1 MAKTRPLRRRW
12 LAFQRM
18 ALPRLAFIAAY
29 GHAGGDPFLHDSLS
43 GVGGDFMQQLLPVMQ
58 ARFEHSGHPCDN
70 EVSRLCPH
78 AESALH
84 CLGRSASR
92 ISPEC
97 AREVEHAVPYVCSSE
112 FCDDLGQGILPC
124 LEGKGAALG
133 PACAEAIVA
142 ARHALSSLGASQ
154 QRAAGAMRAGTAP
167 RRAVAV
173 PGGGPGTAT
182 RPAVSG
188 SARARR
194 Q

>member
-92 ISPEC
+92 ISREC
-97 AREVEHAVPYVCSSE
+97 AREVEHAVPYVCSSQISE

-154 QRAAGAMRAGTAP
+154 QRGPAAEGRGPLPEGRRLARPPGARLLYQE
-167 RRAVAV
+167 VV
-173 PGGGPGTAT
+173 PGL
-182 RPAVSG
+182 
-188 SARARR
+188 
-194 Q
+194 